1 MSRRIARS
9 LPDDSGYIF
18 GYCLVRAGCHCDRP
32 MVAMGATRIYCT
44 ECGTTIQ
51 FRTVEGDP
59 VGVCGS
65 LEDLVCRMAVAYG
78 ARRLLP
84 SGPAETGGPAYGDDR
99 PEAPEGDEAP
109 EEEGQPAEAPEEE
122 GQPSEVPEEE
132 GQPAE
137 AAGEGQHRSLDM
149 EAVGRKFLTL
159 LGERNVAIEE
169 MNALQSTADSLRAEV
184 GRLGD
189 EVGRLRTELYAAR
202 STVSDLESSLAHR
215 TNELRDER
223 RVDTVRIAE
232 AMLEYVSAIDNMLS
246 ESDDLGLIRDLA
258 RARLEQLSNALRV
271 CGVAMVSHKVGEHIG
286 NGLESVEVVERPTD
300 DPSLDGTVCR
310 VDRIGC
316 GFAAGSRSDIPERL
330 TVYRHRPEQ
339 DSSDGACR

>member
-84 SGPAETGGPAYGDDR
+84 SGPAETGGSAHGDDR

-122 GQPSEVPEEE
+122 GQ
-132 GQPAE
+132 
-137 AAGEGQHRSLDM
+137 HRSLDM
-149 EAVGRKFLTL
+149 EAVRRRFLNL

-169 MNALQSTADSLRAEV
+169 MNAIQSTADSLRAEV

-271 CGVAMVSHKVGEHIG
+271 CGVTMVSHKVGEHIG

>member
-18 GYCLVRAGCHCDRP
+18 GHCLVRAGCHCDRP

-84 SGPAETGGPAYGDDR
+84 SGPAETGGPAHGDDR
-99 PEAPEGDEAP
+99 PEAPEG
-109 EEEGQPAEAPEEE
+109 EGQPA
-122 GQPSEVPEEE
+122 EVPEEE
-132 GQPAE
+132 GQSA
-137 AAGEGQHRSLDM
+137 D
-149 EAVGRKFLTL
+149 
-159 LGERNVAIEE
+159 VAIEE

-189 EVGRLRTELYAAR
+189 EVGRLRTELDAAR

-300 DPSLDGTVCR
+300 EPSLDGTVCR

>member
-9 LPDDSGYIF
+9 LPDDSDYIF

-65 LEDLVCRMAVAYG
+65 LEDLVGRMAVAYG

-84 SGPAETGGPAYGDDR
+84 SGPAETGGPAHGDDR
-99 PEAPEGDEAP
+99 PEAP
-109 EEEGQPAEAPEEE
+109 EEEGQPAE
-122 GQPSEVPEEE
+122 VPEEE
-132 GQPAE
+132 GQSA
-137 AAGEGQHRSLDM
+137 D
-149 EAVGRKFLTL
+149 
-159 LGERNVAIEE
+159 VAIEE

-189 EVGRLRTELYAAR
+189 EVGRLRTELDAAR

-271 CGVAMVSHKVGEHIG
+271 CGVTMVSHKVGEHIG

-339 DSSDGACR
+339 DSSDGVCR

>member
-1 MSRRIARS
+1 MSRRISRS

-84 SGPAETGGPAYGDDR
+84 SGPAETGGPAHGDDR
-99 PEAPEGDEAP
+99 PEA
-109 EEEGQPAEAPEEE
+109 
-122 GQPSEVPEEE
+122 PEEE

-149 EAVGRKFLTL
+149 EAVRRKFLNL

-169 MNALQSTADSLRAEV
+169 MNAIQSTADSLRAEV

-189 EVGRLRTELYAAR
+189 EVGRLRTELDAAR